1 MVIMG
6 IDPGVVTTGYGI
18 LRVDVHEVSVVT
30 YGTIKIDRDRDLPS
44 RLLEVHQEL
53 EKICSLYRPAVL
65 ALEEIFFSRNRRTAL
80 LVGHVRGAIILA
92 AAQKGLSIVTYT
104 PLQIKQAITGYGR
117 AEKEQV
123 QKMLKLILK
132 LPEVPEPDHA
142 ADALA
147 AALCHYYNS
156 RGHAWGRIWRGSR

>member
-1 MVIMG
+1 LVIMG
-6 IDPGVVTTGYGI
+6 VDPGVVTTGYGI
-18 LRVDVHEVSVVT
+18 LRVVGHEVNVVT
-30 YGTIKIDRDRDLPS
+30 YGTIKISKDHDLPS
-44 RLLEVHQEL
+44 RLLGIHQEL
-53 EKICSLYRPAVL
+53 GKICSFYQPTVL
-65 ALEEIFFSRNRRTAL
+65 ALEEIFFSRNRRSAM

-92 AAQKGLSIVTYT
+92 AVQRGLSIATYT

-123 QKMLKLILK
+123 QKMLRLILK

-147 AALCHYYNS
+147 TALCHYYNS
-156 RGHAWGRIWRGSR
+156 RGYAWGGLWRGTR